1 MLELCHIALT
11 ALHPERNVWRAYRL
25 SLGRDL
31 FGDWTVDLR
40 YGRVGQRGQG
50 RRIACGS
57 LEEARRVARSYLRRR
72 VSAPRRIGCTYR
84 IVSFD
89 PGEADLFSPALPAGL
104 VSALE
109 RSPAS
114 SANHEDVVPLSV
126 VSL

>member
-31 FGDWTVDLR
+31 FGEWTIDLR
-40 YGRVGQRGQG
+40 YGRIGQGGQG

-72 VSAPRRIGCTYR
+72 LSAPRRIGCTYR
-84 IVSFD
+84 VVSFD
-89 PGEADLFSPALPAGL
+89 PGQADLLSPALPPGL
-104 VSALE
+104 VSDLQ

-114 SANHEDVVPLSV
+114 SANREDAAPLST